1 MSSMFPPVRLTR
13 SIPLATPGQRRGGG
27 RKALHRHR
35 EAILCRATAI
45 ALTVNLALRPARFP
59 EPARIIGRAYVYKFW
74 RPANAG
80 EWLDIVVA
88 FLIWPFGILACAC
101 WYTWKNGGIVA
112 ERSGR
117 SRTLQFVEQLKL
129 SVTTGL
135 LPPWYY
141 IFELH
146 RPGELGRAPA
156 FLTRGET
163 KHGAYLLLAEA
174 RGSSSPLGDKEEFA
188 RFCGARQLPSLPVL
202 TSIRDGRMRRDTLP
216 PVDLFV
222 KPVRGRGGKGAE
234 RWDHT
239 GGYRYRHPNGQ
250 TLSASQL
257 AERLRGMSRVQP
269 YLVQERARNHPSIA
283 DLSNG
288 ALNTVR
294 MISCLSE
301 QEQPELIG
309 AVLRM
314 AVGTNVTVDNV
325 HAGGI
330 AAPID
335 LERGQLRAAT
345 YMGIDSSHGWID
357 RHPDTEAAICG
368 RRLPYW
374 QELCELVRRAH
385 SAFDDWVVI
394 GWDVAIMADGP
405 RLVEG
410 NSGPDIDLVQRP
422 LRMAFGESRLGELL
436 ALHLRRSE
444 QVWRRQG
451 AHCGATGAAAAA
463 CSPGRG

>member
-1 MSSMFPPVRLTR
+1 M
-13 SIPLATPGQRRGGG
+13 Q
-27 RKALHRHR
+27 KALHKHR

-45 ALTVNLALRPARFP
+45 ALMANLMLRPHRFP
-59 EPARIIGRAYVYKFW
+59 EPARIIGRAYAYRFW
-74 RPANAG
+74 RPADAG
-80 EWLDIVVA
+80 EWIDIFLA

-101 WYTWKNGGIVA
+101 WYTGKNGGIVA
-112 ERSGR
+112 KRSGKSR
-117 SRTLQFVEQLKL
+117 SLQFVDQLRL

-141 IFELH
+141 IFELY
-146 RPGELGRAPA
+146 RPGELSRAAA

-163 KHGAYLLLAEA
+163 KHGAYLLLTDA

-188 RFCGARQLPSLPVL
+188 RFCEARQLASLPVL
-202 TSIRDGRMRRDTLP
+202 TSIRDGRMARGSLP

-234 RWDHT
+234 RWDHL
-239 GGYRYRHPNGQ
+239 GGGHYRHTDGE

-257 AERLRGMSRVQP
+257 AQRLRGMSRVQS
-269 YLVQERARNHPSIA
+269 YLAQERARNHPSIA

-294 MISCLSE
+294 MISCLDE
-301 QEQPELIG
+301 QEQPEIIG

-314 AVGTNVTVDNV
+314 AVGRNVTVDNV

-335 LERGQLRAAT
+335 LARGQLRAAT
-345 YMGIDSSHGWID
+345 YMGIDSSRGWID
-357 RHPDTEAAICG
+357 RHPDTRAMISG
-368 RRLPYW
+368 RRLPHW

-385 SAFDDWVVI
+385 SAFDDWVVV
-394 GWDVAIMADGP
+394 GWDVAIMADGA

-422 LRMAFGESRLGELL
+422 LGMAFGETRLGELI
-436 ALHLRRSE
+436 AFHLRRSE
-444 QVWRRQG
+444 QAWRRQG
-451 AHCGATGAAAAA
+451 AH
-463 CSPGRG
+463 